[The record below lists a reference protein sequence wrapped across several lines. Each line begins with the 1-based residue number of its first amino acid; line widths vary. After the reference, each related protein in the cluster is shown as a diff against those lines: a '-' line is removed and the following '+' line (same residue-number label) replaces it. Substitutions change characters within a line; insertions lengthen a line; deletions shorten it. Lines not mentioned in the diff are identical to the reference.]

1 MSMSIKTLEEFYRDH
16 TYAIPF
22 EIMLLSKSND
32 TQESFKIRREKKRE
46 EGRAIIEKALSDERT
61 DN

>member
-22 EIMLLSKSND
+22 EIMLLSKSTD
-32 TQESFKIRREKKRE
+32 TQESYKLRRENNLRLLMAFRLLNE
-46 EGRAIIEKALSDERT
+46 ETKT
-61 DN
+61 YT